1 LKYSN
6 FSRIAVIINK
16 IFLLCIKS
24 GVFTAAC
31 GTNLDHGV
39 LVVGY
44 GIEMDSEYYLV
55 KNSWGEHWGKN
66 GYIMLGK
73 GKDPNTNKPYN
84 NGSGQCGILLQASYP
99 VL

>member
-1 LKYSN
+1 MN
-6 FSRIAVIINK
+6 N
-16 IFLLCIKS
+16 
-24 GVFTAAC
+24 
-31 GTNLDHGV
+31 
-39 LVVGY
+39 
-44 GIEMDSEYYLV
+44 EYYLV
-55 KNSWGEHWGKN
+55 KNSWGEYWGKD

>member
-1 LKYSN
+1 
-6 FSRIAVIINK
+6 
-16 IFLLCIKS
+16 
-24 GVFTAAC
+24 
-31 GTNLDHGV
+31 
-39 LVVGY
+39 
-44 GIEMDSEYYLV
+44 MDNEYYLV

-73 GKDPNTNKPYN
+73 GKDSTNKPYN